1 MSAAAKASLYWQAV
15 GLACRAECP
24 RVAANYL
31 KAVKA

>member
-1 MSAAAKASLYWQAV
+1 MSAAAKASMYWRAV
-15 GLACRAECP
+15 GLAGQAKCP